1 MSVSP
6 GVPDPVPGLACLGT
20 NLPTNVPGPY
30 GTLSAAISDS
40 ATLITIVPVAGGVPL
55 PTSGTFPLVIS
66 RERMQATY
74 VSPNTYSVARG
85 QGGTTAVGYSAG
97 APVMSTPLP
106 IIPNVAPFNTFAAV
120 VAVRAPASMR

>member
-1 MSVSP
+1 
-6 GVPDPVPGLACLGT
+6 
-20 NLPTNVPGPY
+20 
-30 GTLSAAISDS
+30 
-40 ATLITIVPVAGGVPL
+40 VPL

-97 APVMSTPLP
+97 VPVMSTPLP
-106 IIPNVAPFNTFAAV
+106 IIPNIAPFNAYPPSSPYAPGKHALMCV
-120 VAVRAPASMR
+120 VEYGLQSGGIDPLTGDALVFDFTTVIDIGDGWVFPH